1 MFFPDLQK
9 QFDKD
14 VKSNCIT
21 RETWHPNA
29 TNEGIL
35 AYKLLVQTGDID
47 NPVNK
52 DQVNKLYF
60 LIHCIVPL
68 MVSNTNPT
76 KNTCVVM
83 L

>member
-1 MFFPDLQK
+1 MSTFSILDLQQ

-14 VKSNCIT
+14 VKTKCIT
-21 RETWHPNA
+21 KDTWHPNA

-52 DQVNKLYF
+52 DQVMATRINS
-60 LIHCIVPL
+60 VA
-68 MVSNTNPT
+68 
-76 KNTCVVM
+76 
-83 L
+83 